1 MAQSE
6 LTIKISANVVQALGG
21 IESVKQKLEQMS
33 KSTMTASERFVDFS
47 AKLSAVS
54 IAFQSVSRIMG
65 IAVSA
70 AKDVITAYSAQEQA
84 ERRLQTVLTATQN
97 AVGMS
102 ATELYNLAESLSE
115 VTTYSDQEIIAV
127 EQMLAATRRIGRDV
141 LPEAT
146 RAVLDMAAATGDDAT
161 GAAKDLAQA
170 LADPAGE
177 IESLKEKGIQLTE
190 EQAENIKKV
199 QEQNGVYEAQKLLL
213 KEVAETYGG
222 MAEAIASTDTGKLQ
236 QISNVWND
244 IKEGLGEGLLD
255 RIGPA
260 LDWLYERLQD
270 IEELI
275 NNWQKNDNIE
285 KIALSGGSFDEYNDF
300 DLLDAYQAV
309 TRRADTQNGAPRTY
323 SERIAAGI
331 RRELDA
337 RNLYYNQDILSP
349 LEREAYERS
358 VASLSSGYGKWLS
371 EYRYQNG
378 RDPSL
383 ETIQRGIDVGELN
396 ANDVEM
402 YNRNL
407 MEKGYYDR
415 LIQSRFSAFASPS
428 TVTPASIQQNLEQ
441 LNGITGSLSVQNPAF
456 SLSDYMQSLVGMTPR
471 SIITPRAG
479 SATSAEE
486 AVVSAV
492 ATPRNPLG
500 DFINQYG
507 SFSSS
512 YQMSRIDDAIR
523 ASQSWMAEVEPD
535 SDAFKM
541 LHEINEALYEQK
553 EAFREAG
560 DEASTWQEELLSSLP
575 SIVDSFMSIV
585 DSIGDIFSNM
595 ADAAEDELQ
604 RIEDKWDEY
613 FEELDEK
620 QDRQVESLNAMLA
633 SGNISYED
641 YIDAMN
647 GLDETRAEAM
657 EKAQEEEAAQREKA
671 NELGQAAFA
680 ANQANQL
687 AEVAMNTASA
697 IMGAWADNPNPV
709 VAGIMTGIISAA
721 SAAQI
726 AAISSQKYTPLAA
739 GGITQGPTRTLLGEG
754 NPHELVMPLTE
765 GNLERFG
772 LGSSERSGVINITVN
787 IGAAYTGE
795 QLTEDVFRG
804 IERAQRTGALPHW
817 RYA

>member
-102 ATELYNLAESLSE
+102 AAELYNLADSLSK
-115 VTTYSDQEIIAV
+115 VTTYSDQEILAV

-141 LPEAT
+141 MPEAT
-146 RAVLDMAAATGDDAT
+146 RAVLDMAAATGDDAA

-260 LDWLYERLQD
+260 LDWLYERLQNIEDLISKWKKNDD
-270 IEELI
+270 IESV
-275 NNWQKNDNIE
+275 
-285 KIALSGGSFDEYNDF
+285 ALNGGSFDEYNDY
-300 DLLDAYQAV
+300 DLLEAYQSV
-309 TRRADTQNGAPRTY
+309 TRRASTQNGAPRTY
-323 SERIAAGI
+323 SERIAEGI

-337 RNLYYNQDILSP
+337 RNLYYDQDVLSP
-349 LEREAYERS
+349 LEREAYER
-358 VASLSSGYGKWLS
+358 A
-371 EYRYQNG
+371 E
-378 RDPSL
+378 
-383 ETIQRGIDVGELN
+383 RGISQSGRWL
-396 ANDVEM
+396 ANQSGSEVSFVPDDYEM
-402 YNRNL
+402 YSRYSR
-407 MEKGYYDR
+407 EKGYYDR
-415 LIQSRFSAFASPS
+415 IIEERLAGFASPS
-428 TVTPASIQQNLEQ
+428 SLTPLAKKQNAER
-441 LNGITGSLSVQNPAF
+441 LNGITGSLTIQNPAF
-456 SLSDYMQSLVGMTPR
+456 SLSDYMNSTVGMTPR
-471 SIITPRAG
+471 DMIVPSNGNT
-479 SATSAEE
+479 EE
-486 AVVSAV
+486 AVTSAIV
-492 ATPRNPLG
+492 ARNPLG
-500 DFINQYG
+500 DFLDRYG
-507 SFSSS
+507 SLSSS
-512 YQMSRIDDAIR
+512 YQIARIDDAIR

-541 LHEINEALYEQK
+541 LQEINEALYEQK

-772 LGSSERSGVINITVN
+772 IGSSGNGGVINITVN
-787 IGAAYTGE
+787 IGTAYTGE